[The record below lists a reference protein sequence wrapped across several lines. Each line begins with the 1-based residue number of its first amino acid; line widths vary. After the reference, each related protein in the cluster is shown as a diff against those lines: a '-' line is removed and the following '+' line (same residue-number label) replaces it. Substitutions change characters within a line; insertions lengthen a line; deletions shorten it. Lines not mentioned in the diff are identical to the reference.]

1 MRFWTTDFSYND
13 FFNSAPWPLSG
24 HPEAMKMSCRHGYFT
39 PGWGVL
45 RSSGSNPVTV
55 CATIARRYRLLTI
68 MTEKIFT
75 MVLGLMGLLVLWA
88 SQTPLDPFKG
98 EPLTMIGTGSLV
110 LSGYFL
116 GLSARHR

>member
-1 MRFWTTDFSYND
+1 M
-13 FFNSAPWPLSG
+13 
-24 HPEAMKMSCRHGYFT
+24 
-39 PGWGVL
+39 
-45 RSSGSNPVTV
+45 
-55 CATIARRYRLLTI
+55 IARRYRLWTI
-68 MTEKIFT
+68 MTEKIFSL
-75 MVLGLMGLLVLWA
+75 VLGLMGLPVLWA